1 MIDEDGYR
9 HNVGIIIVNKEG
21 KLFWGKRVHQ
31 DAWQFPQG
39 GMRRHETPQQALFR
53 ELKEE
58 VGLDPSDV
66 RILGRT
72 NDWLTYD
79 LPKHLIRH
87 YSEPVCIG
95 QKQIWFMIGMVSGE
109 QKINLNTHETPEFE
123 GWIWVDYWKPVQDVV
138 EFKQD
143 VYHKALTEL
152 EQHVH
157 KFWETA

>member
-1 MIDEDGYR
+1 MIDQDGYR
-9 HNVGIIIVNKEG
+9 HNVGIIIVNKDG

-31 DAWQFPQG
+31 EAWQFPQG
-39 GMRRHETPQQALFR
+39 GIREHETPQQALFR
-53 ELKEE
+53 ELREE
-58 VGLDPSDV
+58 VGLEPSDV

-72 NDWLTYD
+72 QNWLCYD

-87 YSEPVCIG
+87 YSEPLCIG

-109 QKINLNTHETPEFE
+109 DKIDLNVHDSPEFE
-123 GWIWVDYWKPVQDVV
+123 GWDWVEYWQPVRDVV
-138 EFKQD
+138 EFKQE

-152 EQHVH
+152 EQHLQ

>member
-1 MIDEDGYR
+1 MIDADGYR
-9 HNVGIIIVNKEG
+9 RNVGIIIVNKEG

-31 DAWQFPQG
+31 EAWQFPQG
-39 GMRRHETPQQALFR
+39 GIRENETPQQAMFR

-58 VGLDPSDV
+58 VGLEPSDV

-72 NDWLTYD
+72 QDWLHYD

-95 QKQIWFMIGMVSGE
+95 QKQIWFMIGMESGE
-109 QKINLNTHETPEFE
+109 HKIDLSSHSSPEFE
-123 GWIWVDYWKPVQDVV
+123 TWDWVEYWKPVRDVV

-143 VYHKALTEL
+143 VYHRALTEL
-152 EQHVH
+152 EQHIN